1 MTEGRSAMSRVL
13 IAGGAGLIGQHLC
26 KRLQERGYE
35 VAILSRNRSNLSHAP
50 SYFWNLDRNEIQREA
65 LKDCDYIINL
75 AGENI
80 GTKRW
85 TRKRKQEILES
96 RIKSSKLIFDN
107 IEKENHKLRTFITAS
122 AIGYYGAET
131 SDHIYHESDA
141 PANDFLGQTCK
152 EWEEAADIFTEI
164 GVRTVKIRTGIVLSK
179 VGGAL
184 AKLNIPIRLGFAS
197 AIGHGKQYMP
207 WIHMDDLCNIYIYA
221 IQNQELTGAYNAVAP
236 EHITNKEF
244 IRKAAQKL
252 NKPFWFPNIPAFAL
266 KLGFGKLSS
275 MLLSGSR
282 VSSEKLLAAGY
293 SFQFPDIDSAF
304 ENLYVNK

>member
-1 MTEGRSAMSRVL
+1 MSRVL

-35 VAILSRNRSNLSHAP
+35 VAILSRSKLKSGHAL
-50 SYFWNLDRNEIQREA
+50 SYFWNPDQNEIQKKA
-65 LKDCDYIINL
+65 VNSCDYIINL
-75 AGENI
+75 AGANI
-80 GTKRW
+80 GAKRW
-85 TRKRKQEILES
+85 TSKRRQEILES

-164 GVRTVKIRTGIVLSK
+164 GVRTVKIRTGIVLAK
-179 VGGAL
+179 DGGAL

-197 AIGHGKQYMP
+197 ALGHGKQYMP
-207 WIHMDDLCNIYIYA
+207 WIHMEDLCNIYIQA
-221 IQNQELTGAYNAVAP
+221 IKDEEMVGPYNAVAP
-236 EHITNKEF
+236 EHVKNRDFT
-244 IRKAAQKL
+244 RKAAHAL
-252 NKPFWFPNIPAFAL
+252 HRPFWFPNVPAFVL
-266 KLGFGKLSS
+266 KLFFGEMSL

-282 VSSEKLLAAGY
+282 ISSEKIESTGY
-293 SFQFPDIDSAF
+293 TFLFPNLDSAF
-304 ENLYVNK
+304 KELYSK

>member
-1 MTEGRSAMSRVL
+1 MSRVL
-13 IAGGAGLIGQHLC
+13 IAGGTGLIGRHLS
-26 KRLQERGYE
+26 KSLQEHGYE
-35 VAILSRNRSNLSHAP
+35 VAILSRNRSNLSHIT
-50 SYFWNLDRNEIQREA
+50 SYSWDLNQNEIQIEA
-65 LKDCDYIINL
+65 LNNCDYIINL

-80 GTKRW
+80 GAKRW

-107 IEKENHKLRTFITAS
+107 LEKEKHKLRTFITAS

-131 SDHIYHESDA
+131 SDHIYHESDRSA
-141 PANDFLGQTCK
+141 RDFLGQTCSK
-152 EWEEAADIFTEI
+152 WEQAADQFAQV

-184 AKLNIPIRLGFAS
+184 AKLNIPIRWGFAS
-197 AIGHGKQYMP
+197 PIGHGKQYMP
-207 WIHMDDLCNIYIYA
+207 WIHIEDLCNIYIYA
-221 IQNQELTGAYNAVAP
+221 LQNQEMTGAYNAVAP

-244 IRKAAQKL
+244 IRKAAQKID
-252 NKPFWFPNIPAFAL
+252 KPFWFPNIPAFVL
-266 KLGFGKLSS
+266 KLGFGQLSS

>member
-1 MTEGRSAMSRVL
+1 MSRVL

-35 VAILSRNRSNLSHAP
+35 VAILSRSKLKSGHAL
-50 SYFWNLDRNEIQREA
+50 SYFWNPDQNEIQKEA
-65 LKDCDYIINL
+65 VNSCDYIINL
-75 AGENI
+75 AGANI

-85 TRKRKQEILES
+85 TSKRRQEILES

-107 IEKENHKLRTFITAS
+107 IEKENHKLSAYITAS
-122 AIGYYGAET
+122 AIGYYGTIT
-131 SDHIYHESDA
+131 SSNIFQESDA

-152 EWEEAADIFTEI
+152 EWEEAADIFDQAGI
-164 GVRTVKIRTGIVLSK
+164 RTVKIRTGIVLSK
-179 VGGAL
+179 EGGAL

-207 WIHMDDLCNIYIYA
+207 WIHMEDLCNIYIQA
-221 IQNQELTGAYNAVAP
+221 IKANEMAGPYNAVAP
-236 EHITNKEF
+236 EHITNKDF
-244 IRKAAQKL
+244 TRKAARAL
-252 NKPFWFPNIPAFAL
+252 HRPFWFPNIPAFVL
-266 KLGFGKLSS
+266 KLGFGQLSS

>member
-1 MTEGRSAMSRVL
+1 MKDRSDMSRVL
-13 IAGGAGLIGQHLC
+13 IAGGSGLIGRHLSR
-26 KRLQERGYE
+26 RLLEQGYE
-35 VAILSRNRSNLSHAP
+35 VAILSRNRSNLNHIT
-50 SYFWNLDRNEIQREA
+50 SYSWDLNQNEIQREA
-65 LKDCDYIINL
+65 LNDCDYIINL

-80 GTKRW
+80 GAKRW

-131 SDHIYHESDA
+131 SDHIYHESDRFA
-141 PANDFLGQTCK
+141 RDFLGQTCSK
-152 EWEEAADIFTEI
+152 WEQAADQFAQV

-197 AIGHGKQYMP
+197 PIGHGKQYMP
-207 WIHMDDLCNIYIYA
+207 WIHIEDLCNIYIYA
-221 IQNQELTGAYNAVAP
+221 IQNQEMTGAYNAVAP

-252 NKPFWFPNIPAFAL
+252 DKPFWFPNIPASAL
-266 KLGFGKLSS
+266 KLRFGELAA
-275 MLLSGSR
+275 LLLTGSR

>member
-1 MTEGRSAMSRVL
+1 MSRVL
-13 IAGGAGLIGQHLC
+13 IAGGTGLIGRHLS
-26 KRLQERGYE
+26 KSLQEHGYE
-35 VAILSRNRSNLSHAP
+35 VAILSRNRSNLSHIR
-50 SYFWNLDRNEIQREA
+50 SYSWDLNQNEIQIEA
-65 LKDCDYIINL
+65 LNNCDYIINL

-80 GTKRW
+80 GAKRW

-96 RIKSSKLIFDN
+96 RTKSSKLIFDN
-107 IEKENHKLRTFITAS
+107 LKKEKHKLRTFITAS

-131 SDHIYHESDA
+131 SDHIYRESDRSA
-141 PANDFLGQTCK
+141 RDFLGQTCSK
-152 EWEEAADIFTEI
+152 WEQAADQFAQV

-184 AKLNIPIRLGFAS
+184 AKLNIPIRWGFAS
-197 AIGHGKQYMP
+197 PIGHGKQYMP
-207 WIHMDDLCNIYIYA
+207 WIHIEDLCNIYIYA
-221 IQNQELTGAYNAVAP
+221 LQNQEMTGAYNAVAP

-244 IRKAAQKL
+244 IRKAAQKID
-252 NKPFWFPNIPAFAL
+252 KPFWFPNIPAFVL
-266 KLGFGKLSS
+266 KLGFGQLSS

>member
-1 MTEGRSAMSRVL
+1 MKDRSDKSRVL
-13 IAGGAGLIGQHLC
+13 IAGGTGLIGRHLS
-26 KRLQERGYE
+26 KRLQEHGYE
-35 VAILSRNRSNLSHAP
+35 VAILSRSKHNSAYAL
-50 SYFWNLDRNEIQREA
+50 SYFWNPDQNEIQKEA
-65 LKDCDYIINL
+65 VNACDYIINL
-75 AGENI
+75 AGANI
-80 GTKRW
+80 GDKRW
-85 TRKRKQEILES
+85 TSKRRQEILES
-96 RIKSSKLIFDN
+96 RTKSSKLIFNN
-107 IEKENHKLRTFITAS
+107 IEKGKHKLSAYITAS
-122 AIGYYGAET
+122 AIGYYGAIT
-131 SDHIYHESDA
+131 SNNIFQESDT

-207 WIHMDDLCNIYIYA
+207 WIHIEDLCNIYIQA
-221 IQNQELTGAYNAVAP
+221 IRANEMAGPYNAVAP
-236 EHITNKEF
+236 EHITNKNF
-244 IRKAAQKL
+244 TRKAARAL
-252 NKPFWFPNIPAFAL
+252 HRPFWFPNIPAFVL
-266 KLGFGKLSS
+266 KLRFGQLSS

-282 VSSEKLLAAGY
+282 VSSEKLLATGY